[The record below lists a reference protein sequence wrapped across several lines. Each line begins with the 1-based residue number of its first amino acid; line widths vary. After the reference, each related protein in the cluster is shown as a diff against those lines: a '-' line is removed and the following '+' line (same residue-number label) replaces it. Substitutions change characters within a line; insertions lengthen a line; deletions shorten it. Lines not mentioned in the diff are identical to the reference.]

1 MFKHILI
8 PIDGSEFSDRAID
21 TGLRFAKSI
30 GARVTG
36 FIAEPDYTQPTYG
49 DMISRSG
56 ESMDVYSIRLR
67 SHAQGVL
74 RRIEKRALDE
84 GVQFDSSFV
93 QNDDPVA
100 AIVGA
105 AEEHNCDLIV
115 MASHGRRGLDKLIH
129 GSATEG
135 VMAHT
140 QIPVLVLH

>member
-36 FIAEPDYTQPTYG
+36 FIAEPDYTLPTYG
-49 DMISRSG
+49 DMISRRG
-56 ESMDVYSIRLR
+56 ESMDVNSTRTR

-135 VMAHT
+135 VMTHT

>member
-36 FIAEPDYTQPTYG
+36 FIAEPDYTLPTYG
-49 DMISRSG
+49 DMISRRG
-56 ESMDVYSIRLR
+56 ESMDVYSTRSR

-105 AEEHNCDLIV
+105 AEENHCDLIV

-135 VMAHT
+135 VMTHT